1 MDLSEFLR
9 SLLPSLLS
17 VVTSG
22 CSLLV
27 LFFKLRSNSL
37 VEKINKATK
46 AIDREK
52 VSDPK
57 GYYRDTLESY
67 VVVVDGKEVP
77 LSAFHL
83 KRKEN
88 LQNESNPKF

>member
-27 LFFKLRSNSL
+27 LFLKLRANSL
-37 VEKINKATK
+37 VDKINKSSKT
-46 AIDREK
+46 IDREK

-57 GYYRDTLESY
+57 GYYKDTIESY

-77 LSAFHL
+77 LTSFNL
-83 KRKEN
+83 KRKD
-88 LQNESNPKF
+88 K

>member
-1 MDLSEFLR
+1 MDLAEFLR
-9 SLLPSLLS
+9 NLLPSLLS
-17 VVTSG
+17 VCTSA

-27 LFFKLRSNSL
+27 LIFKLRANSL
-37 VEKINKATK
+37 VDSINKSSKT
-46 AIDREK
+46 IDREK

-57 GYYRDTLESY
+57 GYYKDTLDSY

-83 KRKEN
+83 KRKD
-88 LQNESNPKF
+88 K

>member
-17 VVTSG
+17 VCTSA
-22 CSLLV
+22 CSLLI
-27 LFFKLRSNSL
+27 LFFKLRANSL
-37 VEKINKATK
+37 VEKINQSSKL
-46 AIDREK
+46 IDREK

-57 GYYRDTLESY
+57 GYYKDTLDSY

-83 KRKEN
+83 KRKD
-88 LQNESNPKF
+88 K